1 MSRVYAPDNHLLTS
15 YTLASLAGTP
25 VVHTGNSDV
34 LPLCR

>member
-1 MSRVYAPDNHLLTS
+1 MSRVYTPGNNMLIS

-25 VVHTGNSDV
+25 VMHTGNSDV